1 LQGVNA
7 GFPKMPMCP
16 ATVVQQAKVK
26 PALEAVIK
34 LTEKPD

>member
-1 LQGVNA
+1 
-7 GFPKMPMCP
+7 MPVCP
-16 ATVVQQAKVK
+16 ATVVQQAKIK